1 MVLLLP
7 FVIHEK
13 RISEVVSPASMWPTP
28 SKQRS
33 DNSRPQTTVSVV
45 KPLGAQWLIR
55 LFDYFK
61 DIICNGFQF
70 IKNYLEK

>member
-1 MVLLLP
+1 MRREFQRWYPQQVCGQLQAS
-7 FVIHEK
+7 
-13 RISEVVSPASMWPTP
+13 REVTIVDL
-28 SKQRS
+28 RL
-33 DNSRPQTTVSVV
+33 SVV
-45 KPLGAQWLIR
+45 KPLGAQWFIR